1 MQSRRASPRIPY
13 DEAVCLTRADGNGR
27 LYGRGMDIGTG
38 GMMLVCA
45 DGCSVDTAVRCDL
58 LLPGGP
64 RPVGG
69 RVVRVTPAPGGFELA
84 IAFEDSKPGTVG
96 LIEEMVAAVERSPNV
111 IVSTQEDVLGS
122 GAIRRVAV
130 DPPSGD
136 GVPRA
141 ALQVDTVVGQ
151 HDETQ
156 PYGKARPAPAAEP
169 APLPPPIPPTSLP
182 PLWEQS
188 LPSVVVAPELGASLG
203 DGATPTP
210 ALIPPPPPPP
220 PAKDRPAKKKPGGP
234 AAMRGTAVVARR
246 PDAAAAAAWAWQQPA
261 VLVAAPA
268 ATVTPRRTSLLD
280 APLSARSLVVL
291 APILALV
298 VAAVVQLSR

>member
-45 DGCSVDTAVRCDL
+45 ESCPVNTEVRCDL

-64 RPVGG
+64 RPVSA
-69 RVVRVTPAPGGFELA
+69 RIVRVTPAPGGFELA
-84 IAFEDSKPGTVG
+84 IAFDELKPGVAG
-96 LIEEMVAAVERSPNV
+96 LIEEMVAVVERSPNV
-111 IVSTQEDVLGS
+111 VVSTQDDVLGS

-141 ALQVDTVVGQ
+141 ALEVETAGGPREQ
-151 HDETQ
+151 TQ
-156 PYGKARPAPAAEP
+156 PYGKARPAPAPEP
-169 APLPPPIPPTSLP
+169 APLPQPIPPTSLP

-203 DGATPTP
+203 DGSTPTP
-210 ALIPPPPPPP
+210 AMIPQKAPPPPP
-220 PAKDRPAKKKPGGP
+220 PAKLRPAKKKPGGP

-246 PDAAAAAAWAWQQPA
+246 PEQPAWAWHQPA
-261 VLVAAPA
+261 VLVVAPSS
-268 ATVTPRRTSLLD
+268 TVTPRRSSLLD